1 MERLTQS
8 PGVDILV
15 DVKRETK
22 GVVACS
28 IDDVDPD
35 KVSLT
40 PRQRW
45 YAERMIFATR
55 PTTPTEASEELG
67 IALASVW
74 QQLRRTRI
82 VLEKAGYILP
92 SRRRLLMPISGV
104 TVEPKT
110 RRRLTVH
117 VEEELGDLV
126 FDVAA
131 SMGIT
136 ASAVMNDVLRQCR
149 PRLMSLAGKTGK

>member
-1 MERLTQS
+1 M
-8 PGVDILV
+8 
-15 DVKRETK
+15 KRETK
-22 GVVACS
+22 GVVAIS
-28 IDDVDPD
+28 IDDIDPA

-55 PTTPTEASEELG
+55 PTTPTEAVDELG
-67 IALASVW
+67 VEIASVW

-82 VLEKAGYILP
+82 ILEKAGYILP
-92 SRRRLLMPISGV
+92 NKRRMLMPISGV
-104 TVEPKT
+104 TVDPKA

-136 ASAVMNDVLRQCR
+136 ASAVMNDVLRQCKT
-149 PRLMSLAGKTGK
+149 RLKSLAGKTGK